1 MNGKIKEVFEQ
12 IQAENELKEKT
23 KEFIFQKTNGYSKVR
38 TGIYKYLV
46 SVFACAVL
54 LFIGGHWLYFTPT
67 VEISIDINPSI
78 ELEINRFDKIISLE
92 SYNDDG
98 QELIKTLNVKF
109 KDYSEAMNQIFKS
122 EDIISLLEK
131 DEIMTI
137 AVIGS
142 GSTQSEKVLSNL
154 QSYTEEKHNTYCY
167 YAHSEEVENAH
178 ESGLSCGKYKAYLEL
193 KEVNPDITV
202 DDIHHM
208 TMREIRNMIDELSI
222 DENNSTDYYE
232 NETNHRQGGHCQKD
246 K

>member
-1 MNGKIKEVFEQ
+1 M
-12 IQAENELKEKT
+12 
-23 KEFIFQKTNGYSKVR
+23 
-38 TGIYKYLV
+38 
-46 SVFACAVL
+46 FACAVL

-232 NETNHRQGGHCQKD
+232 NETNHRQGGPCQKH

>member
-1 MNGKIKEVFEQ
+1 MNGKIKEAFEQ

-38 TGIYKYLV
+38 TGTYKYLV
-46 SVFACAVL
+46 SVFASAAL

-92 SYNDDG
+92 SYNADG

-109 KDYSEAMNQIFKS
+109 KDYSEAMNQIFRS

-232 NETNHRQGGHCQKD
+232 NETSHRQGGHCQKH

>member
-1 MNGKIKEVFEQ
+1 MCIRD
-12 IQAENELKEKT
+12 
-23 KEFIFQKTNGYSKVR
+23 S
-38 TGIYKYLV
+38 LV
-46 SVFACAVL
+46 SVFACAAL

-92 SYNDDG
+92 SYNADG

-109 KDYSEAMNQIFKS
+109 KDYSEAMNQIFRS

-167 YAHSEEVENAH
+167 YAHSEEVENTH

-232 NETNHRQGGHCQKD
+232 NETSHRKGGHCQKH

>member
-1 MNGKIKEVFEQ
+1 MNGKIKEAFEQ

-38 TGIYKYLV
+38 TGNYKYLV

-232 NETNHRQGGHCQKD
+232 NETSYRQGGHCQKH

>member
-1 MNGKIKEVFEQ
+1 MTGKIKEAFEQ

-23 KEFIFQKTNGYSKVR
+23 KEAILQKTNGYHKVR
-38 TGIYKYLV
+38 NGNYKYLV
-46 SVFACAVL
+46 SAFACAVVL
-54 LFIGGHWLYFTPT
+54 LIGGHWLYFTPT

-78 ELEINRFDKIISLE
+78 ELGINRFNRIVSLE

-98 QELIKTLNVKF
+98 QKLIETFDVRF
-109 KDYSEAMNQIFKS
+109 KDYSEAMSQIFAN
-122 EDIISLLEK
+122 EDIVSLLK
-131 DEIMTI
+131 RDEVMTI

-142 GSTQSEKVLSNL
+142 GNAQSEKVLSNI

-178 ESGLSCGKYKAYLEL
+178 KAGLSCGKYKAYLEL
-193 KEVNPDITV
+193 KELNPDITV

-208 TMREIRNMIDELSI
+208 TMREIRNMIDELSKGKKSKTGYH
-222 DENNSTDYYE
+222 ETG
-232 NETNHRQGGHCQKD
+232 TNHQKSGHCQKN

>member
-1 MNGKIKEVFEQ
+1 MNGKIKEAFEQ

-38 TGIYKYLV
+38 TGNYKYLV

-232 NETNHRQGGHCQKD
+232 NETNHRQGGHCQKH

>member
-1 MNGKIKEVFEQ
+1 MNGKIKEAFEQ

-38 TGIYKYLV
+38 TGTYKYLV
-46 SVFACAVL
+46 SVFACAAL

-92 SYNDDG
+92 SYNADG

-109 KDYSEAMNQIFKS
+109 KDYSEAMNQIFRS
-122 EDIISLLEK
+122 EDIISLLKK

-142 GSTQSEKVLSNL
+142 GNTQSEKVLSNL

-232 NETNHRQGGHCQKD
+232 NETSHRQGGHCQKH

>member
-1 MNGKIKEVFEQ
+1 MNGKIKEAFEQ

-38 TGIYKYLV
+38 TGTYKYLV

-92 SYNDDG
+92 SCNADG

-109 KDYSEAMNQIFKS
+109 KDYSEAMNQIFRS

-142 GSTQSEKVLSNL
+142 GNTQSEKVLSNL

-232 NETNHRQGGHCQKD
+232 NETNHRQGRHCQKH

>member
-1 MNGKIKEVFEQ
+1 MNGKIKEAFEQ

-38 TGIYKYLV
+38 TGNYKYLV

-92 SYNDDG
+92 SYNADG

-109 KDYSEAMNQIFKS
+109 KDYSEAMNQIFRS

-222 DENNSTDYYE
+222 DENDSTDYYE
-232 NETNHRQGGHCQKD
+232 NETSHRQGGHCQKH

>member
-1 MNGKIKEVFEQ
+1 MNGKIKEAFEQ

-38 TGIYKYLV
+38 TGNYKYLV

>member
-1 MNGKIKEVFEQ
+1 MNGKIKEAFEQ

-38 TGIYKYLV
+38 TGTYKYLV

-92 SYNDDG
+92 SYNADG

-109 KDYSEAMNQIFKS
+109 KDYSEAMNQIFRS

-142 GSTQSEKVLSNL
+142 GNTQSEKVLSNL

-232 NETNHRQGGHCQKD
+232 NETSHRQGGHCQKH

>member
-1 MNGKIKEVFEQ
+1 MNGKIKEAFEQ

-38 TGIYKYLV
+38 TGNYKYLV

-178 ESGLSCGKYKAYLEL
+178 ESGLPCGKYKAYLEL

-232 NETNHRQGGHCQKD
+232 NETSHRQGGHCQKH

>member
-1 MNGKIKEVFEQ
+1 MNGKIKEAFEQ

-23 KEFIFQKTNGYSKVR
+23 KEFIFQKTNGYNKVR
-38 TGIYKYLV
+38 TGNYKYLV

-232 NETNHRQGGHCQKD
+232 NETSHRQGGHCQKH

>member
-1 MNGKIKEVFEQ
+1 MNGKIKEAFEQ

-38 TGIYKYLV
+38 TGNYKYLV

-232 NETNHRQGGHCQKD
+232 NETNHRQGGHYQKD

>member
-1 MNGKIKEVFEQ
+1 MNGKIKEAFEQ

-38 TGIYKYLV
+38 TGNYKYLV

-92 SYNDDG
+92 SYNADG

-109 KDYSEAMNQIFKS
+109 KDYSEAMNQIFRS

-232 NETNHRQGGHCQKD
+232 NETSHRQGGHCQKH

>member
-1 MNGKIKEVFEQ
+1 MNGKIKEAFEQ

-38 TGIYKYLV
+38 TGNYKYLV

-92 SYNDDG
+92 SYNADG

-109 KDYSEAMNQIFKS
+109 KDYSEAMNQIFRS

-142 GSTQSEKVLSNL
+142 GNTQSEKVLSNL

-232 NETNHRQGGHCQKD
+232 NETSHRQGGHCQKH